1 MWVGHWGAVKGKVSE
16 LVYRRSRIWRVRYDN
31 RQLRAKWVGG
41 GGEKEHGRTRMGEW
55 FEAEEHVERAHE
67 LYEAGRWDEAEAEL
81 RRALSMHPDR
91 AEWHFNLGLT
101 LEAAGR
107 YEDARRAFGDA
118 LELEPSD
125 PQVMLMLGV
134 ACVRCDRFTEGIR
147 WLEQSHEA
155 DPTRADTFVHR
166 IDAYARLG
174 KHDEA
179 EQMFYSALQY
189 DEENALA
196 YAHIAESLMD
206 RGDYARAVYCLKEAG
221 RLEPMIPRLS
231 ARLAHAQSQQGSRD
245 EALELYLKELR
256 EHPGDVDTLLD
267 CGCLL
272 MDMGR
277 SGEAGEKFRRVIE
290 LESDNPDA
298 HFYLGEL
305 ALDREREEE
314 AVSHYTIALKLD
326 PAYPDVRRRLA
337 RVAID
342 RGDVSTAR
350 RMLRREL
357 RRLKER
363 VSDEPRDVVLEL
375 CELLLD
381 ARLMKDATCVL
392 VKFTERKPEDAEAL
406 HLLSVAYFQQ
416 GNRGLGMQACRRS
429 LRIDPKRVS
438 ALHNMALACVQEGR
452 WERAGSYLQQGLAIA
467 PDDHSLR
474 RLQLT
479 IRLKWLVRL
488 GGWLLGRSAKRTG

>member
-1 MWVGHWGAVKGKVSE
+1 
-16 LVYRRSRIWRVRYDN
+16 
-31 RQLRAKWVGG
+31 
-41 GGEKEHGRTRMGEW
+41 MGEW

-81 RRALSMHPDR
+81 RRALSLHPDR

-107 YEDARRAFGDA
+107 NEDARRAFADA
-118 LELEPSD
+118 LELEPVD

-134 ACVRCDRFTEGIR
+134 ACVRCERLEEGIR
-147 WLEQSHEA
+147 WLERSHETA
-155 DPTRADTFVHR
+155 PDRADTFVHR

-174 KHDEA
+174 MHDEA

-189 DEENALA
+189 DDENPLA
-196 YAHIAESLMD
+196 YAHVAESLMD
-206 RGDYARAVYCLKEAG
+206 RGDYARAVYCLKQAAQ
-221 RLEPMIPRLS
+221 LDPLLPRLN
-231 ARLAHAQSQQGSRD
+231 ARLAHAHSQRGSHD
-245 EALELYLKELR
+245 LALELYLKELR
-256 EHPGDVDTLLD
+256 EHPGDMDTLLD

-277 SGEAGEKFRRVIE
+277 TGDAGEKFRRVIE

-305 ALDREREEE
+305 AIDRGREEE
-314 AVSHYTIALKLD
+314 AVSFYNIALRLD

-337 RVAID
+337 RVAVD
-342 RGDVSTAR
+342 RGDLSMAR

-357 RRLKER
+357 RRLKAHAGR
-363 VSDEPRDVVLEL
+363 EPRDVVLEL
-375 CELLLD
+375 GELLLD
-381 ARLMKDATCVL
+381 ARLLKDATCLL
-392 VKFTERKPEDAEAL
+392 VSYAERQPDDAEAL
-406 HLLSVAYFQQ
+406 HLLGVAYFQQ

-452 WERAGSYLQQGLAIA
+452 WERAVSYLRQGLAIA

-474 RLQLT
+474 RLQMT
-479 IRLKWLVRL
+479 IRLKWLIRF
-488 GGWLLGRSAKRTG
+488 GGWLLGRAGARRSG